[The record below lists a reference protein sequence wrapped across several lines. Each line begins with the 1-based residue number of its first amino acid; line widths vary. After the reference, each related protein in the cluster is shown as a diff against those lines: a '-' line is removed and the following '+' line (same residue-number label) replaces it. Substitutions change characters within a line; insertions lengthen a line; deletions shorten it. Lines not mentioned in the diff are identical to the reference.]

1 MDSKNFQTPPGS
13 LGAKTVGV
21 PIYCV
26 VIVLFVF
33 LFNFFIPIGFLG
45 ANFLYCT
52 EIAPLG
58 LRVAMSSIS
67 TANHWLWNF
76 VVTMIT
82 PVAISTIGYQYHIVF
97 TIIGFCIPVSVYFLY
112 PETMGLRLE
121 DIDLIFRESPSVM
134 KTVALCPE
142 SGLVQR

>member
-1 MDSKNFQTPPGS
+1 M
-13 LGAKTVGV
+13 A
-21 PIYCV
+21 
-26 VIVLFVF
+26 
-33 LFNFFIPIGFLG
+33 
-45 ANFLYCT
+45 
-52 EIAPLG
+52 
-58 LRVAMSSIS
+58 SIS

-82 PVAISTIGYQYHIVF
+82 PVAISTIGYQYYIVF

-134 KTVALCPE
+134 KTVAYARNRVSCTDEEILEKDKPE
-142 SGLVQR
+142 HKEVA